1 MRMILGLY
9 APTSGSVTVNGRAYD
24 HPAPLHQVGALL
36 DANPVH
42 AGRVEGVIDLVGLP
56 VEAPIGTVIPPR

>member
-9 APTSGSVTVNGRAYD
+9 APTSGSVTVNGRATTGID
-24 HPAPLHQVGALL
+24 RS
-36 DANPVH
+36 
-42 AGRVEGVIDLVGLP
+42 RVEGVIDLVGLR